1 MVEPGVD
8 VAADVAAIN
17 EGLATRVGDTYPI
30 NGRVYGVHDGTLF
43 PISGRGFHQLTRGG
57 FQALGVLNKFGD
69 TPQAHA
75 ILSRM
80 KNVEPKDIE
89 AALKAWKAGK

>member
-1 MVEPGVD
+1 MSKPKSDRRKPSFLERVD
-8 VAADVAAIN
+8 GADFERIFDYS
-17 EGLATRVGDTYPI
+17 RW
-30 NGRVYGVHDGTLF
+30 
-43 PISGRGFHQLTRGG
+43 